1 MYVAGIVRQSWG
13 ARGVDNFF
21 DIGGG
26 TEYIHM

>member
-21 DIGGG
+21 GMGG